1 MIKKLTDNI
10 SRVIVGKDEIVKLM
24 ITAMISGGH
33 ILLEDMPGSGKTK
46 LAKSLAASLDA
57 EFSRIQ
63 FTPDLL
69 PTDITGL
76 NVYNKAQGVF
86 ELRKGPIFANIIL
99 ADEINRAT
107 PRTQAGLLESM
118 EERQVTI
125 DGETYKLAEPF
136 FVIATQNPIE
146 TSGTFPLPE
155 AQLDRFLMKL
165 SMGGLSY
172 DEELSV
178 MDRYMKEDSLSELKS
193 VLTKE
198 DVLSM
203 RESAENVYVS
213 EGVRKYILDI
223 VTATRKHAGVLAGA
237 STRGTLAL
245 LNAAKAYAYVSGR
258 DYVIPDDVSAL
269 SVPVLAHRLVLPLGR
284 GSSGAEAGIIR
295 DILKETVKPTE
306 SFTAGRER

>member
-125 DGETYKLAEPF
+125 DGETYKFAEPF

-155 AQLDRFLMKL
+155 AQLDRFLMKI

-178 MDRYMKEDSLSELKS
+178 MDRYMKEDPLSELKS

-269 SVPVLAHRLVLPLGR
+269 SVPVLAHRLVLSLGR

>member
-178 MDRYMKEDSLSELKS
+178 MDRYMKEDPLSELKS

-269 SVPVLAHRLVLPLGR
+269 SVPVLAHRLVLSLGR